1 MESNMNTEKEFPQE
15 ITFKVIC
22 KNLPYLKEIIHNACG
37 EHATEITITQKES
50 ARSTFISYTI
60 TATFNTPE
68 HIDRLCNAIAHI
80 EGFITMF

>member
-1 MESNMNTEKEFPQE
+1 MTNANEFPQE

-22 KNLPYLKEIIHNACG
+22 KNFPYVKDILYNACV
-37 EHATEITITQKES
+37 EHAHEITITEKES
-50 ARSTFISYTI
+50 RRSTFISYTI